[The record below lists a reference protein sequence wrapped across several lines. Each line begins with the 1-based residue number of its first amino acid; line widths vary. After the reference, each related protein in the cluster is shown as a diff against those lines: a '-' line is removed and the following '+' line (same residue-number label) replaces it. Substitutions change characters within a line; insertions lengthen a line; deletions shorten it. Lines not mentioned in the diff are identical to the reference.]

1 MTVLRAEDTRKTLRR
16 PKPSTFVLKLAMAIT
31 GVIFVAFVF
40 VHMIGNLK
48 VYQGAEAFNSYAQW
62 LREVG
67 YPLIPHQGVLWML
80 RIVLVISLLVHVIA
94 AVILWLRGRAARGPH
109 RRRRM
114 AAGLAAFGART
125 MLLGGLIILVFVI
138 VHLLDL
144 TIGAGLAPEAYRH
157 GDPDGTMHAYQ
168 NLVASFSRVPMAVF
182 YAAAML
188 VLALHIFHGWRTVLQ
203 DVGATGRR
211 LRAVWVTIGAVL
223 AIAVLIGNAMIPVLV
238 QVGVLA

>member
-1 MTVLRAEDTRKTLRR
+1 MTVLRAEEQRQTHRR
-16 PKPSTFVLKLAMAIT
+16 PRPSSFVLKLAMAIT

-67 YPLIPHQGVLWML
+67 YPLIPHTGVLWTL
-80 RIVLVISLLVHVIA
+80 RVVLVTSLLVHLIA
-94 AVILWLRGRAARGPH
+94 AVMLWLRGRAARGPH

-114 AAGLAAFGART
+114 MTGLTAFGART
-125 MLLGGLIILVFVI
+125 MLLGGVIILVFVI
-138 VHLLDL
+138 IHLLDL
-144 TIGAGLAPEAYRH
+144 TIGAALAPETYRH
-157 GDPDGTMHAYQ
+157 ADADGTMHAYQ

-182 YAAAML
+182 YALSMV
-188 VLALHIFHGWRTVLQ
+188 VLALHVFHGWRTVLQ

-211 LRAVWVTIGAVL
+211 LRLVWVTIGAVL
-223 AIAVLIGNAMIPVLV
+223 AIAILIGNALIPVLV
-238 QVGVLA
+238 LAGML